1 MVETSMGMENMLHP
15 QLVHMVLISMIHKIV
30 LLLYGPTNYYH
41 ALI

>member
-1 MVETSMGMENMLHP
+1 
-15 QLVHMVLISMIHKIV
+15 VHMVLISMIHKIV